1 MIPDN
6 EIKEHN
12 IDDFSITTEKEMAL
26 TMTLVPVRTTKQGTS
41 LNTGKLKEDY
51 QTETT
56 TVEIHTDDMA
66 KLGVSKGDQV
76 RLRSQTGEEVKVSCK
91 ERKGIDSSPGMIFM
105 AYGPASSALMEGDT
119 AGTGMPL
126 AKHIEVEV
134 EGLLVSDGMVAS
146 PDLTPMKMDSNLTGQ
161 SASPLS
167 SQQAG
172 FLGSLLASSPSPL
185 QAAWLS
191 GYFAALSSQQG
202 QTNLGSQPA
211 AESSSMPLM
220 TILYG
225 SQTGNGEGLS
235 NQLKDAAMARGFNVN
250 LMEMMDYEPANIQQE
265 SLLFIVVSTHGEG
278 DPPDAAHAF
287 HDYLGS
293 DEAPRLENLKFAV
306 FALGDT
312 SYEKFCQTGKDFD
325 GFLEKLGGTRLMERI
340 DADVDFEEPA
350 EEWIGEVL
358 ATYQKIAEEAGASS
372 LSSGNNVVKF
382 PSPGKSQF
390 SKTNP
395 YPAPV
400 LVNSNL
406 NGEGSAKETRHIEI
420 DLSDSGLSYEPG
432 DALGVYPQNN
442 PAYVDELLAALKMD
456 GAQSVTVAK
465 ESLSLRDAFINRL
478 DITALSRV
486 LMEKYAELVNSVD
499 LKTLLDDDH
508 KEEFK
513 DYLWGRELLDLVE
526 DYPPSEISPA
536 DLVGILRKMPARLY
550 SIASSLEAHNN
561 QVHLLVGAVR
571 YHSFDRDREGV
582 CSTFLAGRVNIGETL
597 SVYVQ
602 QNKNFR
608 MPEDSDTP
616 LIMIGPGTGLAPFRA
631 FIEERQATGAKG
643 KNWLYFGD
651 QHRKSDYLYA
661 SDWEQ
666 MLADG
671 VLTKLDLAFSRDQ
684 ADKIYVQTLMM
695 KNSTELY
702 QWLEEG
708 AYFYVCGDAERMAK
722 DVNQALLDII
732 AKEGGKTSEEAEAY
746 LESLRVAK
754 RYQRDVY

>member
-1 MIPDN
+1 
-6 EIKEHN
+6 
-12 IDDFSITTEKEMAL
+12 MAII
-26 TMTLVPVRTTKQGTS
+26 MTLVPVRTTKQGTS
-41 LNTGKLKEDY
+41 LNTGKLKDAY
-51 QTETT
+51 QAETT

-66 KLGVSKGDQV
+66 KLGVIKGDHV
-76 RLRSQTGEEVKVSCK
+76 RLRSLTGEEVNVSCK
-91 ERKGIDSSPGMIFM
+91 ERKGVDSSPGMIFM

-134 EGLLVSDGMVAS
+134 EGLSTSEDTMIS
-146 PDLTPMKMDSNLTGQ
+146 QNRTNTNLTGQ

-167 SQQAG
+167 MQQTG
-172 FLGSLLASSPSPL
+172 FLESLVDSSLSPM

-191 GYFAALSSQQG
+191 GYFAALSGQQG
-202 QTNLGSQPA
+202 QTTLGSQSVI
-211 AESSSMPLM
+211 ESSTLPLM
-220 TILYG
+220 TIVYG

-235 NQLKDAAMARGFNVN
+235 NRLKEAAVTRGFNVN
-250 LMEMMDYEPANIQQE
+250 LMDMIDYEPANIQQE

-287 HDYLGS
+287 HDYLS
-293 DEAPRLENLKFAV
+293 KDEAPRLENLKFAV

-325 GFLEKLGGTRLMERI
+325 GFLEKLGATRLMERI
-340 DADVDFEEPA
+340 DADIDFEEQG
-350 EEWIGEVL
+350 EEWVGEVL
-358 ATYQKIAEEAGASS
+358 ASYQKISEEKGASAPK
-372 LSSGNNVVKF
+372 SGNTVVEF
-382 PSPGKSQF
+382 PTQGKKQF

-395 YPAPV
+395 YPASII
-400 LVNSNL
+400 VNTNL

-420 DLSDSGLSYEPG
+420 DLGNSGLSYNPG

-442 PAYVDELLAALKMD
+442 PTYVDELLAALKMD
-456 GAQSVTVAK
+456 GGQSITVAK
-465 ESLSLRDAFINRL
+465 ESLSLREAFMNRL
-478 DITALSRV
+478 DMTALSRV
-486 LMEKYAELVNSVD
+486 LMEKYAKLMDNTD
-499 LKTLLDDDH
+499 LKTLLDDNH

-513 DYLWGRELLDLVE
+513 DYLWGRQLLDLVE
-526 DYPPSEISPA
+526 DYPPGEIDPV
-536 DLVGILRKMPARLY
+536 DLISILRKMPARLY
-550 SIASSLEAHNN
+550 SIASSLEAHKN

-582 CSTFLAGRVNIGETL
+582 CSTFLAGRVDIGETL

-608 MPEDSDTP
+608 MPENSDVP
-616 LIMIGPGTGLAPFRA
+616 IIMVGPGTGLAPFRA
-631 FIEERQATGAKG
+631 FLEERQATGAKG

-661 SDWEQ
+661 SDWDQ
-666 MLADG
+666 MLTDG

-684 ADKIYVQTLMM
+684 ANKIYVQTLLME
-695 KNSTELY
+695 NSRETY

-732 AKEGGKTSEEAEAY
+732 AKEGGKSPDQAEVY